1 MKKKLFGG
9 LVALALALAPAAAAH
24 ADYVNPGDLHGEL
37 DKYIVDPGET
47 VTYTAPASTY
57 VANEDL
63 THTLTGVNGHT
74 ATTASLRTA
83 PSDHTSKQFSAAS
96 ADDGAHTFAFVIPTQ
111 AGAEYVFQ
119 IHRAD
124 GTLWETFDITV
135 ANPTD
140 GGPDDGNGG
149 NGGSGGDN
157 GAAGAGNN
165 ATGGN
170 GGTGGLA
177 MTGSDIAVAG
187 IAGSAALLVGAGVVL
202 MLVRRR
208 RRSEETA
215 AA

>member
-1 MKKKLFGG
+1 M
-9 LVALALALAPAAAAH
+9 
-24 ADYVNPGDLHGEL
+24 E
-37 DKYIVDPGET
+37 
-47 VTYTAPASTY
+47 
-57 VANEDL
+57 
-63 THTLTGVNGHT
+63 
-74 ATTASLRTA
+74 
-83 PSDHTSKQFSAAS
+83 FSAAS
-96 ADDGAHTFAFVIPTQ
+96 ADDGAHTFAFVMPTQ
-111 AGAEYVFQ
+111 AGADYVFQ
-119 IHRAD
+119 VVRAD
-124 GTLWETFDITV
+124 GTVWDTFDITV
-135 ANPTD
+135 ANPTA
-140 GGPDDGNGG
+140 GGPDDGNGGNGG